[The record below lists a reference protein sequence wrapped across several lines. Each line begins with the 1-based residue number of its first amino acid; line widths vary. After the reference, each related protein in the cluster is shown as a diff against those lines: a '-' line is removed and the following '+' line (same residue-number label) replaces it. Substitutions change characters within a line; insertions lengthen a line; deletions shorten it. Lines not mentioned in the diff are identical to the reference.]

1 MCSQAKQLQIDD
13 LLVKL
18 NNASGDLERLREEKD
33 QEIMILQ
40 EGMDSTIQQL
50 SEAQQVIQLSAPHIM
65 TWHLA
70 QSQNIS
76 EEATNA
82 QIDTLILDNRKKLNQ
97 VIGASTIHR
106 PTL

>member
-50 SEAQQVIQLSAPHIM
+50 SEAQQVIQLPVPHIM
-65 TWHLA
+65 T
-70 QSQNIS
+70 
-76 EEATNA
+76 
-82 QIDTLILDNRKKLNQ
+82 
-97 VIGASTIHR
+97 
-106 PTL
+106 

>member
-1 MCSQAKQLQIDD
+1 MSWQAKQLQIDD

-50 SEAQQVIQLSAPHIM
+50 SEAQQVNTVSC
-65 TWHLA
+65 
-70 QSQNIS
+70 
-76 EEATNA
+76 
-82 QIDTLILDNRKKLNQ
+82 ILCYA
-97 VIGASTIHR
+97 I
-106 PTL
+106 

>member
-1 MCSQAKQLQIDD
+1 MGWQAKQLQIDD

-50 SEAQQVIQLSAPHIM
+50 SEAQQVMQFSASC
-65 TWHLA
+65 TV
-70 QSQNIS
+70 
-76 EEATNA
+76 T
-82 QIDTLILDNRKKLNQ
+82 
-97 VIGASTIHR
+97 
-106 PTL
+106 

>member
-1 MCSQAKQLQIDD
+1 MCWQAKQLQIDD

-50 SEAQQVIQLSAPHIM
+50 SEAEQVIRLRASRIM
-65 TWHLA
+65 GFDIFPRPKIFL
-70 QSQNIS
+70 
-76 EEATNA
+76 
-82 QIDTLILDNRKKLNQ
+82 RKQ
-97 VIGASTIHR
+97 
-106 PTL
+106 PTLKSTPLSWTTVRS

>member
-1 MCSQAKQLQIDD
+1 MCRQAKQLQIDD

-50 SEAQQVIQLSAPHIM
+50 SEAQQVMQFCALCHG
-65 TWHLA
+65 
-70 QSQNIS
+70 
-76 EEATNA
+76 
-82 QIDTLILDNRKKLNQ
+82 
-97 VIGASTIHR
+97 V
-106 PTL
+106 